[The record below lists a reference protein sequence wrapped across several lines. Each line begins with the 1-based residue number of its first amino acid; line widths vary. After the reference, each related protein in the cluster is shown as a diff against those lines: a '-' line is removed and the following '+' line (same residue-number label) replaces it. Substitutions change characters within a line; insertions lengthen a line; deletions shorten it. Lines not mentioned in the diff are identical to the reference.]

1 MNADLTGQRFGRLTV
16 LGRRPSDKS
25 GRIRWECLC
34 DCGNKTIVAGTRLR
48 KGASKSCGCY
58 QRDAV
63 RAHNLTHGETRQKPG
78 EQRIPRIYRIWANMK
93 TRCNNPNTPYY
104 DRYGGRGIRVCPE
117 WTDSFEAFHA
127 WAISAGYDDAKEID
141 RIDNDGDYTPENCR
155 WVPHEAQQNNKENTV
170 RITHAGQTRTL
181 SEWAAIT
188 GLKSKTIWQRLQR
201 GKTPEEALT
210 QTDKPRAVANFAALC
225 L

>member
-16 LGRRPSDKS
+16 LERAPSDKS
-25 GRIRWECLC
+25 GRIRWECRC

-48 KGASKSCGCY
+48 KGASQSCGCY

-63 RAHNLTHGETRQKPG
+63 RAHNLTHGETQQKPG

-117 WTDSFEAFHA
+117 WENSFETFRN
-127 WAISAGYDDAKEID
+127 WAIANGYADGLQID

-155 WVPHEAQQNNKENTV
+155 WVSKEENANNKRNNL
-170 RITHAGQTRTL
+170 II
-181 SEWAAIT
+181 EWNGEAHTAAEWSKLT
-188 GLKSKTIWQRLQR
+188 GISLKSIYTRHAD
-201 GKTPEEALT
+201 GKPPEEILR
-210 QTDKPRAVANFAALC
+210 K
-225 L
+225 